1 MPTNRQRGPKGE
13 SRQIFRE
20 EISGWMCQHGCALH
34 SSQQGSSSLEST
46 ELNSCSPPSLSR
58 PVLSLPCVSAE
69 RPDCP
74 ELWPSASI
82 SAAFRPSPGHAAS
95 PLQSCPTQGSAPS
108 PFSMGHLSQALADVE
123 AKITG
128 LIFALHLTTSH

>member
-46 ELNSCSPPSLSR
+46 CPQSSTPALLPPSQDLFSASHVSLLKGR
-58 PVLSLPCVSAE
+58 TVLSSGPLPLSLLRSVPPQGTLHPLC
-69 RPDCP
+69 R
-74 ELWPSASI
+74 
-82 SAAFRPSPGHAAS
+82 AAPHRDLRLRPSQWGIYHR
-95 PLQSCPTQGSAPS
+95 L
-108 PFSMGHLSQALADVE
+108 
-123 AKITG
+123 
-128 LIFALHLTTSH
+128 